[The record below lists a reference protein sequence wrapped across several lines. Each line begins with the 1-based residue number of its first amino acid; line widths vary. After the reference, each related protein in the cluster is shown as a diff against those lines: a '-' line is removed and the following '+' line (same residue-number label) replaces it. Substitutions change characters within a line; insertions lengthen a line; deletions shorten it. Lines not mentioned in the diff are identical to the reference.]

1 MTATKTR
8 TAGGAA
14 AQKHVSTT
22 RKILSPRRR
31 RRTCVDLVESKASDG
46 IFGQTVE
53 NPQTVRDRID
63 RYTELSPPGVT
74 DSLYVYGMKS
84 FPAHEDAQK
93 RRRRTVAICRHR
105 VTAATTAVEPE

>member
-31 RRTCVDLVESKASDG
+31 RRTCVDLGESKANDG

-53 NPQTVRDRID
+53 NP
-63 RYTELSPPGVT
+63 
-74 DSLYVYGMKS
+74 
-84 FPAHEDAQK
+84 
-93 RRRRTVAICRHR
+93 
-105 VTAATTAVEPE
+105 